1 MIGMNKAT
9 GRAIAGND
17 QLNQLIADILTTP
30 IGTRVMR
37 REYGSLL
44 PELVDQPF
52 NDFTRLQ
59 VYAATVMALM
69 RWETRISLS
78 RIQFIGAN
86 LQGQASL
93 EFEGTIVD
101 NNQPLSLSVP
111 LQLGGSV

>member
-1 MIGMNKAT
+1 MNRET
-9 GRAIAGND
+9 GAALGLVEHIA
-17 QLNQLIADILTTP
+17 QSITDILTTR

-59 VYAATVMALM
+59 VYAAAVMALM
-69 RWETRISLS
+69 RWEPRISLS
-78 RIQFIGAN
+78 RVQFVGAN
-86 LQGQASL
+86 LQGQSSL
-93 EFEGTIVD
+93 DLEGTLVD
-101 NNQPLSLSVP
+101 SNQPLNLSVP

>member
-1 MIGMNKAT
+1 MNRET
-9 GRAIAGND
+9 GGAIDNLAHIS
-17 QLNQLIADILTTP
+17 QCVTDILSTR

-44 PELVDQPF
+44 PELVDHPF
-52 NDFTRLQ
+52 NDVTRLR

-78 RIQFIGAN
+78 RVQFTGAN

-93 EFEGTIVD
+93 DLEGSVVD
-101 NNQPLSLSVP
+101 TNQPLSLSVP

>member
-1 MIGMNKAT
+1 MNRET
-9 GRAIAGND
+9 GGAIDNLAHIS
-17 QLNQLIADILTTP
+17 QCVTDILSTR

-44 PELVDQPF
+44 PELVDHPF
-52 NDFTRLQ
+52 NDVTRLR

-78 RIQFIGAN
+78 RVQFTGAN
-86 LQGQASL
+86 LLGQASL
-93 EFEGTIVD
+93 DLEGSVVD
-101 NNQPLSLSVP
+101 TNQPLSLSVP

>member
-1 MIGMNKAT
+1 MNRET
-9 GRAIAGND
+9 GASLSLLEHIAQSIN
-17 QLNQLIADILTTP
+17 DILTTR

-44 PELVDQPF
+44 PELVDQPSD
-52 NDFTRLQ
+52 DFTRLQ
-59 VYAATVMALM
+59 IYAATVMALM

-93 EFEGTIVD
+93 EFEGIIVD
-101 NNQPLSLSVP
+101 NNQPLSLNVP